1 MSAVQLIRYHRVED
15 ACPAGFRVIVGVEE
29 NVGKEGEGIMGNYG
43 KGEAV
48 RRVRFSDGTYQGRKK
63 TD

>member
-1 MSAVQLIRYHRVED
+1 MSAVQLIRYHGVED
-15 ACPAGFRVIVGVEE
+15 ASPAGFRVIVGVGE

-48 RRVRFSDGTYQGRKK
+48 RRVRS
-63 TD
+63 

>member
-1 MSAVQLIRYHRVED
+1 M
-15 ACPAGFRVIVGVEE
+15 IVGVEE